1 MFLVVLHLDF
11 PAALGLVDGLLHGIG
26 HIVRVHDYVSV
37 RITRGAADGL
47 DQRGLG
53 AEEALLVG
61 VENDDQ
67 RDLGDIQALPE
78 EVDADQHVE
87 HVQSHISDD
96 LRALQRVDIGVQV
109 FDTDAGAGKI
119 IGQILRHLLGQ
130 RRDKDLVAVLDGCAD
145 FSDQVVDLPVH
156 RAHVDLGIQKS
167 RRADDLLGPEQLVR
181 FLVGTRRRA
190 HEEHLVDVSLKF
202 FKIERPVVQ
211 RRRQAEAI
219 FHQGR
224 LAGPVAVIHGAD
236 LGNGHMGLVH
246 DDQKIV
252 REEVHQGQRGLPRLA
267 KVQMP
272 GIVLNSAAKARLA
285 HHLDVK
291 IGALRDS
298 LGLDQLVL
306 GLKELDLLAHL
317 GLNIFTRP
325 IDLLLR
331 DDVVGGRPDHD
342 VGQLGVHAAC
352 QLLHFADPID
362 LVAEPLDAD
371 QVVAALGR
379 VYFDCVPSHPEV
391 ATLQ

>member
-1 MFLVVLHLDF
+1 
-11 PAALGLVDGLLHGIG
+11 
-26 HIVRVHDYVSV
+26 
-37 RITRGAADGL
+37 
-47 DQRGLG
+47 
-53 AEEALLVG
+53 
-61 VENDDQ
+61 
-67 RDLGDIQALPE
+67 
-78 EVDADQHVE
+78 
-87 HVQSHISDD
+87 
-96 LRALQRVDIGVQV
+96 
-109 FDTDAGAGKI
+109 
-119 IGQILRHLLGQ
+119 
-130 RRDKDLVAVLDGCAD
+130 
-145 FSDQVVDLPVH
+145 
-156 RAHVDLGIQKS
+156 
-167 RRADDLLGPEQLVR
+167 
-181 FLVGTRRRA
+181 
-190 HEEHLVDVSLKF
+190 
-202 FKIERPVVQ
+202 
-211 RRRQAEAI
+211 
-219 FHQGR
+219 
-224 LAGPVAVIHGAD
+224 
-236 LGNGHMGLVH
+236 MGLVH

-267 KVQMP
+267 KIQMS
-272 GIVLNSAAKARLA
+272 GIVLNAAAKSRFA

-391 ATLQ
+391 AALQ

>member
-1 MFLVVLHLDF
+1 M
-11 PAALGLVDGLLHGIG
+11 
-26 HIVRVHDYVSV
+26 
-37 RITRGAADGL
+37 
-47 DQRGLG
+47 
-53 AEEALLVG
+53 
-61 VENDDQ
+61 
-67 RDLGDIQALPE
+67 
-78 EVDADQHVE
+78 
-87 HVQSHISDD
+87 
-96 LRALQRVDIGVQV
+96 QV

-130 RRDKDLVAVLDGCAD
+130 RRDKDLVSILDCRAD

-202 FKIERPVVQ
+202 LEIQRPVVQ

-219 FHQGR
+219 LHQSR

-272 GIVLNSAAKARLA
+272 GIVLNAAAKSRLA

-317 GLNIFTRP
+317 GLNVLTRP
-325 IDLLLR
+325 IDLFLGHH
-331 DDVVGGRPDHD
+331 VVGGRPDHD
-342 VGQLGVHAAC
+342 MGQFCVYSPC
-352 QLLHFADPID
+352 QLLHFADPIN

-391 ATLQ
+391 AALQ